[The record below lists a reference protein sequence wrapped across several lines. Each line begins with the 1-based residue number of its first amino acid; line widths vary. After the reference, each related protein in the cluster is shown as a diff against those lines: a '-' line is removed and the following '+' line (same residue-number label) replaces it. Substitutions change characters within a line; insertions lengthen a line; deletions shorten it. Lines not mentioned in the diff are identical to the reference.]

1 MMKYAV
7 SKLFIYCEGR
17 EKALG
22 LFFVNFISEKLRLM
36 RLKISFSIT

>member
-7 SKLFIYCEGR
+7 SKLFIHCEGR

-22 LFFVNFISEKLRLM
+22 LFLLILLVKN
-36 RLKISFSIT
+36 